1 MTIILSAKN
10 VGLEFKIREGLFK
23 SFRHQALQDISF
35 DVARGETFGVIGKNG
50 SGKSS
55 LLQVLAGLLA
65 PTSGRLELPE
75 GPIKRSLLTLGLG
88 FRADLSGADNVILSL
103 ILQGFSKQRAHGMLD
118 QIREFADI
126 GEYFDK
132 PVRTYSA
139 GMRARVGF
147 ATGVCSEV
155 DVLLIDEVLSVGDA
169 QFRQR
174 AERTMLDR
182 ISGQQTV
189 IMVSQSPAQIRDLC
203 DRALWIHDSSIK
215 EMGDPKQVSRA
226 YVKHFELDASTNSI

>member
-1 MTIILSAKN
+1 MSTILSAKN
-10 VGLEFKIREGLFK
+10 ISLEYKIREGMFN
-23 SFRHQALQDISF
+23 SFRHQALRDISF
-35 DVARGETFGVIGKNG
+35 DLIKGETFGVIGKNG

-55 LLQVLAGLLA
+55 LLQVLAGLMA
-65 PTSGRLELPE
+65 PTSGSLELPA
-75 GPIKRSLLTLGLG
+75 GSLRRSLLTLGLG
-88 FRADLSGADNVILSL
+88 FRPDLPGSDNVILSL
-103 ILQGFSKQRAHGMLD
+103 ILQNFSKQQAHNMLED
-118 QIREFADI
+118 IREFADI

-139 GMRARVGF
+139 GMRARLGF
-147 ATGVCSEV
+147 ATGIRSKV

-174 AERTMLDR
+174 AEQTMLDR

-189 IMVSQSPAQIRDLC
+189 VLVSQSPAQIRDLC

-215 EMGDPKQVSRA
+215 EIGDPRQVSRA
-226 YVKHFELDASTNSI
+226 YIKHFELDASTG